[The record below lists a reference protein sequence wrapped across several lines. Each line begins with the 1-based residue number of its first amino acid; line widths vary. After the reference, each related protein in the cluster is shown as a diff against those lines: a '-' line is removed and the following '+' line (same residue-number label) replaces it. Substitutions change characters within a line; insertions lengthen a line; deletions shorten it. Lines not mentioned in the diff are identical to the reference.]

1 MTSPAAAAG
10 ERFIDLHSHSTA
22 SDGALAPADVVRAAR
37 DAGLGAIALTDHDTI
52 GGIGEATATAR
63 ELGVRVVPGC
73 ELSAY
78 DGDVEVHLLALHI
91 ADEDALA
98 SSLALFQRERVDRA
112 QAMVERLTQ
121 LGVPVSMDDVMR
133 EAAGGAVG
141 RPHVARALVHA
152 GHVADQRAAFDRF
165 LANGRPAYVPKP
177 RLLASD
183 AIDLAHSAGA
193 LAVWAHPARLGT
205 RERVV
210 RLASHGLDGIEVLHP
225 SHTPQEV
232 ERYGRFATEL
242 GLVPSGGSDWHG
254 ATEGF
259 RTLGCMNVPAEWLAR
274 QDELRAARAA

>member
-1 MTSPAAAAG
+1 MTSPATAAG
-10 ERFIDLHSHSTA
+10 ERFIDLHSHSIA

-52 GGIGEATATAR
+52 GGIAEATATAR

-78 DGDVEVHLLALHI
+78 DGDIEVHLLALHI

-98 SSLALFQRERVDRA
+98 ASLALFQRERVDRA
-112 QAMVERLTQ
+112 QAMVERLTH
-121 LGVPVSMDDVMR
+121 LGAPVSMEDVMR

-141 RPHVARALVHA
+141 RPHVARALVRA

-210 RLASHGLDGIEVLHP
+210 RLASHGLDGIELLHP
-225 SHTPQEV
+225 SHTPQEI

-274 QDELRAARAA
+274 QDERLAARAA

>member
-1 MTSPAAAAG
+1 VTSPAAAAG
-10 ERFIDLHSHSTA
+10 ERFIDLHSHSVA

-52 GGIGEATATAR
+52 GGIAEATATAR

-91 ADEDALA
+91 ADADALA
-98 SSLALFQRERVDRA
+98 ASLALFQRERVDRA

-121 LGVPVSMDDVMR
+121 LGVPVSMQDVMR

-141 RPHVARALVHA
+141 RPHVARALVRA

-183 AIDLAHSAGA
+183 AIDLAHSSGA

-274 QDELRAARAA
+274 QDERLAARAA